1 MQSRISSS
9 RMRRNFRLA
18 AILCLIAMTL
28 ALGVAGLA
36 ESGPYGTGDAKPST
50 SLASLPNL
58 PSAQAERSSDSL
70 WEKLAPAKNGELE
83 RMTKAQA
90 SLTLR
95 LNREALK
102 RLLDKAPLEF
112 TDEARTSQVV
122 MTVPIPDGRFDRFR
136 IEESPIMA
144 PELAAKFPEIKTYR
158 GQGIDDPAAT
168 IRFDVTPKGFHAQVL
183 SASEPSYID
192 PDTQSGDD
200 RQYLSYLK
208 SNHSNDSSFECLAG
222 AGEKDGGVSVTAG
235 QMTVPLVSFS
245 NGATLRT
252 YRLALAATGE
262 YTIAAGGTVAAAMA
276 RMTTTLNRIN
286 GIYER
291 ELSLRMTLVAN
302 NDLLIYTD
310 PATDPYTNSTPGD
323 MMGQNQTTLDN
334 VIGNP
339 NYDQGHVFGTGPGG
353 TAPVRST
360 CKAAFK
366 GQGVTGLPNP
376 TGDPFDVDFAAHEM
390 GHQHG
395 GLHTFNTTTGSC
407 SGFRNMVSAF
417 EPGSG
422 STPMSYVG
430 TCAPNNLQKNANDY
444 FHVRSL
450 EEIVNYM
457 NGDGACA
464 AQTATGNTPPT
475 VNAGASFTIPR
486 NTPFAL
492 AASGSDANGDALTYC
507 WEEYDL
513 PPQNASGAA
522 PPEGDADGVPR
533 PILRSYQPASS
544 PIRTFPSLQ
553 YILANANVPPA
564 TYNCGMPNPCLT
576 GESLPNI
583 TRTMNF
589 QATVRDNRAGG
600 GGIASAQMQ
609 VNVSA
614 AAGPFVVTQPNT
626 AVAWTGGTPQT
637 VLWNVAGTTAVPVS
651 TASVNILLSTDG
663 GTTFPTLLAT
673 GTAND
678 GTESIVIPNVSTTT
692 ARIKVEAA
700 GNIYFDISD
709 TNFTITPAAA
719 PAIALSATSYPVTE
733 GTAGV
738 DVTVNRSGDVSGVST
753 IDFATSDS
761 FGPNNCNVINGSA
774 SSRCDYLA
782 SIGKL
787 TFSAGQTSKV
797 ITIPIVNDSYA
808 EGSEAF
814 TLTLSNPSGATL
826 GAPASAAINIADNE
840 TSNGANPI
848 DLTSFFVRQ
857 HYLDFLQRE
866 PDAAGFAFWSG
877 EIDNCAPM
885 PQCTEVK
892 RINVSASFML
902 SIEFQNTGYLV
913 VRMYKAAFGNGTGTS
928 TLGGAH
934 QISVPIV
941 RFNEFLSDTQTIGR
955 GVVVNQAGWEQVLEA
970 NKQAFATEF
979 VQRTRFT
986 TDFPPAMTAAEFVD
1000 KLNTNA
1006 GNPLSTAE
1014 RNQLVSDLSGGAKTR
1029 AQVLRAVAED
1039 PDLNAAEFNRAF
1051 VLMQYFGYLR
1061 RNPNDAPDS
1070 DYTGYDFWLT
1080 KLTQFNGNFVN
1091 AEMIKAFIQSLEYRR
1106 RFGP

>member
-1 MQSRISSS
+1 MSRFLSS
-9 RMRRNFRLA
+9 RMRRIFRWA
-18 AILCLIAMTL
+18 AILCLAILTL
-28 ALGVAGLA
+28 VLAVAGLA
-36 ESGPYGTGDAKPST
+36 DSGPNETREAKSSSSP
-50 SLASLPNL
+50 ASLPDS
-58 PSAQAERSSDSL
+58 PAAQAERSSDGL
-70 WEKLAPAKNGELE
+70 WEKIAPAKNADLD
-83 RMTKAQA
+83 RVTKAQGP
-90 SLTLR
+90 LTVR
-95 LNREALK
+95 LNRDALK

-112 TDEARTSQVV
+112 TDEARTSQAV

-158 GQGIDDPAAT
+158 GQGIDDPTAT
-168 IRFDVTPKGFHAQVL
+168 IRFDVTANGFHAQVV
-183 SASEPSYID
+183 SASETIFID
-192 PDTQSGDD
+192 PDAQAGDD
-200 RQYLSYLK
+200 KRYFSYLK
-208 SNHSNDSSFECLAG
+208 RDQSNDSSFECLAG
-222 AGEKDGGVSVTAG
+222 AGEKDGGVTVAAG

-245 NGATLRT
+245 NGAALRT

-276 RMTTTLNRIN
+276 RMTTTLNRVN

-291 ELSLRMTLVAN
+291 ELALRMTLVAN
-302 NDLLIYTD
+302 NNLLIYTD
-310 PATDPYTNSTPGD
+310 PATDPYTNSNVTT
-323 MMGQNQTTLDN
+323 MMAENQSNLDT
-334 VIGNP
+334 VIGTT
-339 NYDQGHVFGTGPGG
+339 NYDMGHVFGTGNGG

-366 GQGVTGLPNP
+366 GQGVTALPNP
-376 TGDPFDVDFAAHEM
+376 VGDPFDVDFVAHEM

-395 GLHTFNTTTGSC
+395 GLHTFNTTTSTC
-407 SGFRNMVSAF
+407 APPFRNVISAF

-450 EEIVNYM
+450 EEMVNYM
-457 NGDGACA
+457 NGDGGCA
-464 AQTATGNTPPT
+464 AQTANGNTPPT

-492 AASGSDANGDALTYC
+492 TASGSDANGDALTYA

-513 PPQNASGAA
+513 GPAA
-522 PPEGDADGVPR
+522 PPEGDADGSAR
-533 PILRSYQPASS
+533 PIFRSYQPVSS
-544 PIRTFPSLQ
+544 ATRTFPSLQ
-553 YILANANVPPA
+553 YILNNANVPPA
-564 TYNCGMPNPCLT
+564 TYACGMPNPCLT

-600 GGIASAQMQ
+600 GGIASSQMQ
-609 VNVSA
+609 VNVNA

-626 AVAWTGGTPQT
+626 AVSLTGGTPQT
-637 VLWNVAGTTAVPVS
+637 ILWNVAGTTAAPVS

-663 GTTFPTLLAT
+663 GTTFPTTLASGT
-673 GTAND
+673 GND
-678 GTESIVIPNVSTTT
+678 GSESVVIPNVSTTT

-719 PAIALSATSYPVTE
+719 PTIMLSASSYPVTE

-753 IDFATSDS
+753 IDFATSAT
-761 FGPNNCNVINGSA
+761 FGANNCNVVNGSA

-782 SIGKL
+782 SFGKL

-814 TLTLSNPSGATL
+814 TITLSSPSGATL

-877 EIDNCAPM
+877 EIDSCTPK

-913 VRMYKAAFGNGTGTS
+913 VRMYKAAFGNGAGIS

-941 RFNEFLSDTQTIGR
+941 RFSEFLSDTQTIGR

-979 VQRTRFT
+979 VQRSRFT

-1061 RNPNDAPDS
+1061 RNPNDAPDA

-1080 KLTQFNGNFVN
+1080 KLIQFNGNFVN
-1091 AEMIKAFIQSLEYRR
+1091 AEMVKAFIQSLEYRR